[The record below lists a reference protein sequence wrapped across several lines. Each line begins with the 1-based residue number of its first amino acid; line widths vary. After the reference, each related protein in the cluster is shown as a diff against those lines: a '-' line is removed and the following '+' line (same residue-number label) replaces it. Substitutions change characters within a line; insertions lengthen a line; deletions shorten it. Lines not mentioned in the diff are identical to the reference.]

1 MKEKQK
7 KEIEDIVRKKAVKSN
22 GYVIVNGE
30 KMYLFDPADALEI
43 MQEIV
48 KTQERE
54 A

>member
-7 KEIEDIVRKKAVKSN
+7 KEIEDIVRKKSVKSN
-22 GYVIVNGE
+22 GYIIVNGE

-43 MQEIV
+43 MQEII
-48 KTQERE
+48 KTKEQG